1 MKHADGTQRY
11 STYTVNL
18 LPLGKNRSSLFT
30 LTTTILNNVFPV
42 GGYAISIV
50 ANVGFN
56 ALSDWKQWRW
66 QLSIFVAAI
75 QVVALIP
82 LVVWPSGYK
91 VQFAFYYFTYATA
104 AWG

>member
-1 MKHADGTQRY
+1 MGLRGILPTRLISFLSVSLTLARFASADL
-11 STYTVNL
+11 TYPT
-18 LPLGKNRSSLFT
+18 
-30 LTTTILNNVFPV
+30 

-50 ANVGFN
+50 ANIGFN
-56 ALSDWKQWRW
+56 ALSDWKRWRW
-66 QLSIFVAAI
+66 QLSIFVAGI

-82 LVVWPSGYK
+82 LVVWPAGYK